1 MLCDPQSRN
10 SSHFTMTHQHFQGN
24 QAQGQGFSHLT
35 RPMFASTNSTPSPIS
50 SSKPLQAQHQ
60 SQQAYTTPSSPAFSP
75 RPTPHGQNASSS
87 RLRPKALKKSSSTSG
102 KHRNVQM
109 SLEVK
114 VEKAKGFQAFFVPLC
129 KGGVP
134 PAPPCSPVL
143 GHGHREMQVQRGN
156 SEETESTGSP
166 DYFGAWARD
175 GGKEREEWVED
186 VDGMDVDG
194 F

>member
-1 MLCDPQSRN
+1 MICDPQSRN
-10 SSHFTMTHQHFQGN
+10 PPSHFTMTQQQHQGLFASQP
-24 QAQGQGFSHLT
+24 QAQGQFPHLA
-35 RPMFASTNSTPSPIS
+35 RPLFASTNSTPSPS
-50 SSKPLQAQHQ
+50 AFSKPLQAHQH
-60 SQQAYTTPSSPAFSP
+60 QAYTTPSSPAFAP
-75 RPTPHGQNASSS
+75 RPQPQPQSASSS
-87 RLRPKALKKSSSTSG
+87 RLRPKALKKSSSSTG

-143 GHGHREMQVQRGN
+143 GHRETQRGV
-156 SEETESTGSP
+156 SEETESAGSP
-166 DYFGAWARD
+166 DYFGAWTRD

-186 VDGMDVDG
+186 VEGMDVDRY
-194 F
+194 